1 MSIVQRIIS
10 IAIFAFFTLVS
21 AYKISIT
28 KNDYRKIKI
37 ILIKYIL
44 FLCVISALY
53 IPAQTADLTRL
64 RIFVEQTYSNMSFGK
79 YLETL
84 RNTSTFTTHTFYY
97 IIAKLGLIQVMSIVP
112 CFINYSIFSYIIY
125 DYSKSKK
132 INSSSVAKVFIFYL
146 FMGQIVEVISGMRS
160 MCSFSILFFCL
171 YREFFKS
178 KGIMSNLLFYLLA
191 IGFHNAVVPLVI
203 IRFMYLLIQKENK
216 ILKRCANYLIFILL
230 LVFSLKYGSTI
241 LEATNTKAQTYLG
254 SNIYSYFWTF
264 LSTILTIILIV
275 YMYISNK
282 EKIREKIPRNY
293 RILFLIYITI
303 DSLFCFKEYSIF
315 RRYCRVVVML
325 FLPILLEIFDSNS
338 ENLKKGIILKQNTI
352 YYALNFLIFLIEA
365 SRGDLCGLRFL

>member
-1 MSIVQRIIS
+1 MYIVQRIIS

-125 DYSKSKK
+125 DYSKNKK